1 VPSFIRMRCRQ
12 DPLSHGGETQDKHD
26 SSAGSRVCNS
36 DLVGRLPKFYG
47 GAVGTSRVRAFA
59 SALILVAGCGV
70 GSDWANAPVPPF
82 RLGVQ
87 VGNGP
92 PSQPQIEVLQPANPA
107 HLVLKPGERIACV
120 LRLTYAGSGTLP
132 VSLRAVF
139 RNAKGAEAG
148 SSFLEPQEVAGQ
160 SFTIG
165 ARLKAPSRPGRY
177 RLQIDLFPPPAVL
190 SEERHDQ
197 AQTKGSVTTIVAT
210 DVEVT
215 TR

>member
-1 VPSFIRMRCRQ
+1 VPSLFRMRCRQ
-12 DPLSHGGETQDKHD
+12 DPLSRGGDRQAKHN

-36 DLVGRLPKFYG
+36 DLVARLASFYS
-47 GAVGTSRVRAFA
+47 GAVGTSRVSALA

-92 PSQPQIEVLQPANPA
+92 PSQPQIEVLQPANTA
-107 HLVLKPGERIACV
+107 HVVLKPSERMACV

-132 VSLRAVF
+132 AGLRAVF
-139 RNAKGAEAG
+139 RTAKGAEAG
-148 SSFLEPQEVAGQ
+148 SFSLEPQEVTGQ

-165 ARLKAPSRPGRY
+165 ARLKAPARPGRY
-177 RLQIDLFPPPAVL
+177 RLQIDLVPPPAEL
-190 SEERHDQ
+190 SEERHEQ
-197 AQTKGSVTTIVAT
+197 APTKGSVTAVVVT

-215 TR
+215 NR